1 MEYRKAQTKHEE
13 ELHTIEHLRNELV
26 KSHLKPKK
34 PKFIKDVEVVEPEPK
49 PSQSQEKEALPVR
62 QAHKA
67 EHSVELDSI
76 HNQASLER
84 QEMEEEENL
93 ERKALR
99 KYKKTALSEQRE
111 MEQKAKGF
119 DSAKKGCPNV

>member
-34 PKFIKDVEVVEPEPK
+34 PKFIKDVEVVEVTEPKPEPK
-49 PSQSQEKEALPVR
+49 PEPKLKPKKKKPTPLPAR
-62 QAHKA
+62 QAQKA
-67 EHSVELDSI
+67 EQEHSVELDSI

-84 QEMEEEENL
+84 KMEGGSL
-93 ERKALR
+93 EKALR
-99 KYKKTALSEQRE
+99 KYRKQLYQA
-111 MEQKAKGF
+111 A
-119 DSAKKGCPNV
+119 

>member
-1 MEYRKAQTKHEE
+1 MKVARIENVRAKTRFKAIKKVLKELTAKYDSSVSAVKSLENTCRNQTMEYRKAQTKHEE

-49 PSQSQEKEALPVR
+49 PEPKPKKKKPTPLPVR

-67 EHSVELDSI
+67 IRS
-76 HNQASLER
+76 N
-84 QEMEEEENL
+84 
-93 ERKALR
+93 
-99 KYKKTALSEQRE
+99 
-111 MEQKAKGF
+111 
-119 DSAKKGCPNV
+119 

>member
-49 PSQSQEKEALPVR
+49 PEPKPKKKKPTPLPVR

-76 HNQASLER
+76 HNQASLGR

-111 MEQKAKGF
+111 MEQKARF
-119 DSAKKGCPNV
+119 